1 MGVSVLIPCHNAGLT
16 LERCVASVLAQATE
30 LVGEIIIVE
39 NGSSDNSLAVA
50 REIAR
55 DHPSLVIVESLPGS
69 NGNAAR
75 NRAFELS
82 SGPMVQWLD
91 ADDELVPGKFTRQ
104 CPILIHGE
112 ADVVY
117 SDFLMRT
124 HQAGGSFHDVI
135 RKHEAYP
142 DFVYAILSDLWSP
155 PCNYLL
161 TREVAQCMYD
171 ELAWNP
177 ETRVAQDRE
186 YFSLAAIHG
195 FRFHYHEG
203 LYSVYYKD
211 NEGLSVSCKI
221 AQEERQARV
230 MAILARFHDAIGAK
244 NPERASLYQSLID
257 TWRLFGHVWLDGR
270 QFQRTTSLTRFQWRV
285 IPGIKIKLLML
296 LRYFGINT
304 RRFARLLLERHS
316 HLQPPRSSDTCSSH
330 E

>member
-1 MGVSVLIPCHNAGLT
+1 MKVSVLIPCHNAGLT
-16 LERCVASVLAQATE
+16 LERCVASVLAQAPD
-30 LVGEIIIVE
+30 LLGEIIIVE
-39 NGSSDNSLAVA
+39 NGSSDNSLEVA
-50 REIAR
+50 RRIAR
-55 DHPSLVIVESLPGS
+55 DHPSLVIVESLSGA

-82 SGPMVQWLD
+82 SGSMVQWLD
-91 ADDELVPGKFTRQ
+91 ADDELVSDKFTQQ
-104 CPILIHGE
+104 CLILVHGE

-124 HQAGGSFHDVI
+124 HQTDGSFHDVI

-142 DFVYAILSDLWSP
+142 DFVYAILSDQWSP

-161 TREVAQCMYD
+161 TREVAQCMHD

-211 NEGLSVSCKI
+211 NEWLSVSCKI
-221 AQEERQARV
+221 AQEERQASV
-230 MAILARFHDAIGAK
+230 MGILARFQDAIRAR

-270 QFQRTTSLTRFQWRV
+270 QLQRTTPLTRFQWRV

-296 LRYFGINT
+296 LRYFGIDT
-304 RRFARLLLERHS
+304 RLFARWLLERHRC
-316 HLQPPRSSDTCSSH
+316 LQPERPSDTCGSH
-330 E
+330 Q